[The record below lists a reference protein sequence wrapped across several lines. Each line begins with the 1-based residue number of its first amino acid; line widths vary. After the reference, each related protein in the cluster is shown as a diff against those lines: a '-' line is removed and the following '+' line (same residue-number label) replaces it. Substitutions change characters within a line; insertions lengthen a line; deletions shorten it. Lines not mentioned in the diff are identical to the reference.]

1 VPDATKPIEDVKK
14 AVGNS
19 PPPVGGTGPVAPAP
33 DGGSGSGGDGSG
45 GSGPAGN
52 RAGEGIGSSH
62 GISHHCPG
70 EGMLGGG
77 SGGGGGGILSAAP
90 AGAIGG
96 QPTGEGVLGTAA
108 GGESGGPVGA
118 FADVAAY
125 AGPIVLAVFALGALL
140 LLVGLAGGLRALQ
153 GRLRSG

>member
-1 VPDATKPIEDVKK
+1 MPDATKPVEDVKK

-33 DGGSGSGGDGSG
+33 GGGSGSGGDGSG

-70 EGMLGGG
+70 EGILGGGGG
-77 SGGGGGGILSAAP
+77 SGGILSAST
-90 AGAIGG
+90 AGVVGG
-96 QPTGEGVLGTAA
+96 QPTGEGVLGVAT
-108 GGESGGPVGA
+108 GESGGPVGA

-125 AGPIVLAVFALGALL
+125 AGPIVLAVFVLGGLL